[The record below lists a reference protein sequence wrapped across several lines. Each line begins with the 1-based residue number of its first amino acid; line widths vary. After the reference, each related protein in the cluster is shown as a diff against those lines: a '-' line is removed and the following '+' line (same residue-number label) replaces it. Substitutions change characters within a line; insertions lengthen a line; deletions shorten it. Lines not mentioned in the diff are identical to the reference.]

1 MTTKMAVRRQ
11 HPTLTQTFSRRNGCL
26 HSTAAT
32 MMRGY
37 TSRIPPTRRCPSLF
51 YDDAALRCASRTRR
65 MGIRPSKGTCTR
77 RWKHKVATSVPDLDA
92 LAGNQSFT
100 PATVNNDDGDAVLRR
115 PHPTHVRACRTPY
128 GLPRLTTTRVPSLG
142 SFSHVLSTL
151 FSELTRKGGPART
164 ISTWVRHKHQ
174 FTSHSMRQTRLQHRY
189 GLHRKTKIA

>member
-11 HPTLTQTFSRRNGCL
+11 HPTLTQTFSRRDGCL

-51 YDDAALRCASRTRR
+51 YHDASLRCASRTRR
-65 MGIRPSKGTCTR
+65 MGIRPSMGTCTR

-92 LAGNQSFT
+92 LAGTQSFT
-100 PATVNNDDGDAVLRR
+100 PATVNDDDGDVVCAGHARR
-115 PHPTHVRACRTPY
+115 MYRLA
-128 GLPRLTTTRVPSLG
+128 GLTRVPSLG

-151 FSELTRKGGPART
+151 FSELT
-164 ISTWVRHKHQ
+164 
-174 FTSHSMRQTRLQHRY
+174 
-189 GLHRKTKIA
+189 